1 MQFSEDYETIES
13 GDYILYN
20 KDDIPREE
28 KVFGKKDDI
37 YTVQV

>member
-1 MQFSEDYETIES
+1 MKFSEDFETIES

-20 KDDIPREE
+20 KDGIPREE
-28 KVFGKKDDI
+28 KVFGKDEI